1 MSLVLENI
9 SLRVGTETY
18 IYPSD
23 INLEPGMN
31 VVIGPTLAGKTTL
44 LRLIAGLEKPSSGR
58 LLLNGKDITSV
69 PVQNRSVAIVYQQYI
84 NYPNMTV
91 FDNIASP
98 LRIAKLSKTDIARK
112 VESVAELLRIKEYLT
127 RRPDELSGGQ
137 QQRTA
142 LARALVKE
150 AGIVLLDEPLVNLD
164 YKLREELRSEMR
176 KLFSQQ
182 KETIALY
189 ATTEPL
195 EASLL
200 GQNVVVMDKGRV
212 IQSGSRDEVMNHPAT
227 LRAAEILSD
236 PRVNTIPGQVAAANI
251 VFDGSVSFEAEKE
264 LADVADGNYCFVLRA
279 HHISLVRK
287 SESAVQIQAVVEM
300 TEVSGSETFIH
311 VKFAGVSWTVQRDG
325 VHSHAINSVIALY
338 FEPSDLMLFPA
349 ADHNRRT
356 A

>member
-9 SLRVGTETY
+9 SLKVGAETH

-23 INLEPGMN
+23 INLETGMN
-31 VVIGPTLAGKTTL
+31 VVIGPTLSGKTTL
-44 LRLIAGLEKPSSGR
+44 LRLIAGLDKPSSGR
-58 LLLNGKDITSV
+58 LLLNGVDITSV
-69 PVQNRSVAIVYQQYI
+69 PVQQRSVAIVYQQYI

-98 LRIAKLSKTDIARK
+98 LRIAKMSKADIARK

-142 LARALVKE
+142 LARALVKG

-182 KETIALY
+182 KDTIALY

-200 GQNVVVMDKGRV
+200 GQNIIVLDEGRV
-212 IQSGSRDEVMNHPAT
+212 IQSGSRDEVMNRPAT

-236 PRVNTIPGQVAAANI
+236 PRVNTINGLVEKANI
-251 VFDGSVSFEAEKE
+251 TFEGSVSFNAEKK
-264 LADVADGNYCFVLRA
+264 LADLSDGSYCFVLRA
-279 HHISLVRK
+279 HHIGLVPQ
-287 SESAVQIQAVVEM
+287 SASAVQIRAVVEM

-311 VKFAGVSWTVQRDG
+311 VTFAGVSWTVQQDG
-325 VHSHAINSVIALY
+325 VHSHEINSAVDLY
-338 FEPSDLMLFPA
+338 FEPTDLMVFPA
-349 ADHNRRT
+349 ATNRRE